1 MGVALNSPDAETKRS
16 LPGGVPLGFTM
27 IMRFVAAFAAFI
39 VLASAASAVE
49 STSDRRERRAR
60 EAIETLK
67 SADEA
72 FKAEKWEDAI
82 AKTTEAIESGGL
94 VPENES
100 LAYLIRGFAHVRMKN
115 CAGAVP
121 DFAKSLEIGPE
132 RATTWGSRA
141 ECEVE
146 LKQLDA
152 ALVSWNKAVELDA
165 QNAAFRVGRGV
176 FHYNNKRYA
185 EAKADAEAA
194 LAIEPDN
201 KVALQVNAAALEQ
214 LGQKAEALAAWR
226 KLAAID
232 PENQTAKD
240 GIARSSLP

>member
-1 MGVALNSPDAETKRS
+1 
-16 LPGGVPLGFTM
+16 M
-27 IMRFVAAFAAFI
+27 IMRVIAAFAAVTI
-39 VLASAASAVE
+39 VASQALAGE
-49 STSDRRERRAR
+49 SSSVQRERRAR

-67 SADEA
+67 AADEA
-72 FKAEKWEDAI
+72 FKAERWEEAI
-82 AKTTEAIESGGL
+82 ARTSDVIEDGDL
-94 VPENES
+94 VPENEAI
-100 LAYLIRGFAHVRMKN
+100 AYLIRGFAHMRMKN
-115 CAGAVP
+115 CAGAAP

-132 RATTWGSRA
+132 RATTWGARA

-152 ALVSWNKAVELDA
+152 ALVSWNKAVELDT

-194 LAIEPDN
+194 LAIEPN
-201 KVALQVNAAALEQ
+201 NQTALQVNAAALEQ

-226 KLAAID
+226 KLAAAD
-232 PENQTAKD
+232 PESQSAKD
-240 GIARSSLP
+240 GVARTSLP